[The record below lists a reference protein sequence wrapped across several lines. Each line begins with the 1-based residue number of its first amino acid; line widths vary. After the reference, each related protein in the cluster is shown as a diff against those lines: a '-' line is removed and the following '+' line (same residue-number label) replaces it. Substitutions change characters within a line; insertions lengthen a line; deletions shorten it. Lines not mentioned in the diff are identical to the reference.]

1 MTAEREIAQ
10 LREEL
15 EMHNHN
21 YYVLDEPTI
30 SDFEYDAMLRR
41 LEILE
46 AERPEF
52 ASPNSPTQRVGG
64 KPLDSFSSMKHE
76 VPLESL
82 SDVFSMEELLG
93 FLERTTPALS
103 RAEYTVEP
111 KVDGLSMALIY
122 ENGEFVRGAT
132 RGDGLVG
139 EDVTANLRTI
149 RSIPMHLKNAPER
162 IIVRGEVYMP
172 DSVFEELNARR
183 EELDEKPFAN
193 PRNAAAGTMRQLD
206 PRIVAERKL
215 DIRIFNVQTVSGDGF
230 QTHSES
236 LDALAD
242 MGFKVIPYKLC
253 RTSDECLE
261 EVRRIGEERDKYPFG
276 IDGAVIKANLLSD
289 RAVLGS
295 TSKAP
300 RWAVAFKYPPEKKET
315 VLLGIDVQVGRTG
328 VLTPRAVVAPVRL
341 AGTTVTAAT
350 LHNQDFID
358 KKDIRIGDTVVV
370 RKAGEI
376 IPEVLEVVLSKRP
389 DGAEKFSLPS
399 ACPVCGAPV
408 LRDEDGA
415 AVRCTNLDCP
425 AQLLHNLV
433 HFASKSAMDIDGL
446 GESVLRSLTESGMV
460 RSAADLYSL
469 DAQELMTLER
479 MGAKSAQNLL
489 DAIEKSKTA
498 GLARL
503 LTALGIRQVGEAAAK
518 TLARRFGSM
527 EALRSATEEELCSIF
542 DVGAVTA
549 KYIVEWFAQPQ
560 SQTLLERLGQAG
572 VSMEEAAAEVTDRR
586 FEGMTF
592 VLTGT
597 LSDWTR
603 DEVGAIIES
612 FGGRVSSSVS
622 KKTSVVLAGEEAGSK
637 LTKAEQ
643 LGVRIIDE
651 AEFRSMIE

>member
-1 MTAEREIAQ
+1 MTAEREIAE

-15 EMHNHN
+15 ERHNHN

-46 AERPEF
+46 AEHPEF

-64 KPLDSFSSMKHE
+64 KPIDSFSSMRHE

-82 SDVFSMEELLG
+82 SDVFSTEELLG
-93 FLERTTPALS
+93 FLEHTTPLL
-103 RAEYTVEP
+103 RQAEYTVEP

-206 PRIVAERKL
+206 PRVVAERKL
-215 DIRIFNVQTVSGDGF
+215 DIRIFNVQTSSGDGF
-230 QTHSES
+230 TTHSES
-236 LDALAD
+236 LDALAE
-242 MGFKVIPYKLC
+242 MGFKVIPYRLC
-253 RTSDECLE
+253 RTADECLD
-261 EVRRIGEERDKYPFG
+261 EVRRIGEERDRYPFG
-276 IDGAVIKANLLSD
+276 IDGAVVKANLLSD
-289 RAVLGS
+289 RSVLGS

-328 VLTPRAVVAPVRL
+328 VLTPRAVVSPVRL

-389 DGAEKFSLPS
+389 EGAERYRLPET
-399 ACPVCGAPV
+399 CPECGAPV

-469 DAQELMTLER
+469 DVQELMTLDR
-479 MGAKSAQNLL
+479 MGAKSAQNLI

-498 GLARL
+498 GLASL

-518 TLARRFGSM
+518 TLAKCFGSM
-527 EALRSATEEELCSIF
+527 DALRAATEEELRSIF
-542 DVGAVTA
+542 DIGAVTA
-549 KYIVEWFAQPQ
+549 RYIVEWFAQPQ
-560 SQTLLERLGQAG
+560 SQTLLERLAQSG
-572 VSMEEAAAEVTDRR
+572 VSMEEASGEIKDRR
-586 FEGMTF
+586 FDGMTF

-597 LSDWTR
+597 LSGWTR
-603 DEVGAIIES
+603 DEAGAVIES

-637 LTKAEQ
+637 LAKAQQ

-651 AEFRSMIE
+651 TEFRSMIQ

>member
-1 MTAEREIAQ
+1 MTAEQEIAG

-15 EMHNHN
+15 ERHNHN

-46 AERPEF
+46 AEHPEL

-64 KPLDSFSSMKHE
+64 KPIDSFSSLRHE

-93 FLERTTPALS
+93 FLEHTTPLLR

-206 PRIVAERKL
+206 PRVVAERKL
-215 DIRIFNVQTVSGDGF
+215 DIRIFNVQTSSGEGF
-230 QTHSES
+230 TTHSES
-236 LDALAD
+236 LDALAE

-253 RTSDECLE
+253 RTADECLG
-261 EVRRIGEERDKYPFG
+261 EVRRIGEERDRYPFG

-328 VLTPRAVVAPVRL
+328 VLTPRAVVSPVRL

-389 DGAEKFSLPS
+389 EGAERYRLPEK
-399 ACPVCGAPV
+399 CPECGAPV

-433 HFASKSAMDIDGL
+433 HFASKSAMDVDGL
-446 GESVLRSLTESGMV
+446 GEAVLRLLTESGMV

-469 DAQELMTLER
+469 DVQELMTLDR
-479 MGAKSAQNLL
+479 MGAKSAQNLI
-489 DAIEKSKTA
+489 DEIEKSKTA
-498 GLARL
+498 GLASL

-518 TLARRFGSM
+518 TLAKRFGSM
-527 EALRSATEEELCSIF
+527 DALRAATEDELCSIF
-542 DVGAVTA
+542 DIGAVTA
-549 KYIVEWFAQPQ
+549 RYIVEWFAQPQ
-560 SQTLLERLGQAG
+560 SQTLLERLAQSG
-572 VSMEEAAAEVTDRR
+572 VSMEEASGEIKDRR
-586 FEGMTF
+586 FDGMTF

-597 LSDWTR
+597 LSGWTR
-603 DEVGAIIES
+603 DEAGAIIES

-637 LTKAEQ
+637 LAKAQQ

-651 AEFRSMIE
+651 AEFRSMIQ